1 MKRNANTY
9 FSNVPTPT
17 LPRTRHDI
25 GTLVNLSTHKHGRLQ
40 LLDCKFVYPGQTKSR
55 GASILVQADTYE
67 KYPMD
72 QVLCDTYEFFV
83 PLRIIDKD
91 FEKVLGDVDAYD
103 TNVYSFP
110 ELELDFDGNHLL
122 THDTILNGA
131 GWRCPVQQLFDYDS
145 NGHGWKPKITTTT
158 FDKINPYALM
168 AYYCVY
174 NEFFRDNNVDPV
186 IPFEDLKNSKLSL
199 LSNLFNNLEA
209 LPVNK
214 YHDRFTSGLLTPQKP
229 IAGISSVTIPLGLS
243 APVFTSYNDNANNP
257 GLPLRFKAYGSGTI
271 TAPGVVSLNPV
282 NATTGQT
289 HDGTASGLSVGNPI
303 YPANLYADLSQASGA
318 SIDQLR
324 LAFAI
329 QELAE
334 IKSSF
339 GSRMSSYYRGVW
351 GIQVPDYILDRPEY
365 LGGQRFDLD
374 MVPIFNHDNL
384 VGEMSGQSRTLT
396 NRYDSQKSFYEFG
409 FWITLGCFRI
419 MHTYS
424 QGITNPA
431 LKFKDELDMYNRK
444 FANLGNVGQKNYLI
458 YNDFTS
464 SQNDEIFNFNE
475 SWTDLRTG
483 LSTGSGDFAPNYG
496 DSSELYVKWS
506 FQDIYANRP
515 VFSASWLKED
525 DTNVRRTMTGRL
537 IPYATTDYG
546 HQYMMAYIYHDYDTL
561 PLPAHPIPS
570 GLTNRI

>member
-40 LLDCKFVYPGQTKSR
+40 VLDCKFIYPGTTKTR

-91 FEKVLGDVDAYD
+91 FAKVLGDVDAYD
-103 TNVYSFP
+103 TNVYTFP
-110 ELELDFDGNHLL
+110 EFELDFSASHLL
-122 THDTILNGA
+122 THDTILNGL
-131 GWRCPVQQLFDYDS
+131 GWRCPVQNLFDYDS
-145 NGHGWKPKITTTT
+145 TNHGWKPKSTTTSN
-158 FDKINPYALM
+158 DKINPYALM
-168 AYYCVY
+168 AYYCIY
-174 NEFFRDNNVDPV
+174 NEYFRDNNVDPV
-186 IPFEDLKNSKLSL
+186 IPFEDLKNNKLSL
-199 LSNLFNNLEA
+199 LSALFNDLNA

-214 YHDRFTSGLLTPQKP
+214 FHDRFTSGLLTPQKP
-229 IAGISSVTIPLGLS
+229 IAGISTVTIPLGLS
-243 APVFTSYNDNANNP
+243 APVVAGSTNWPLSYGGGETLRWNDLTNGTLLNSPGRIVGVNGTETRMGNSGEGFTGA
-257 GLPLRFKAYGSGTI
+257 
-271 TAPGVVSLNPV
+271 VSI
-282 NATTGQT
+282 A
-289 HDGTASGLSVGNPI
+289 
-303 YPANLYADLSQASGA
+303 PANLYADLSRATGA

-339 GSRMSSYYRGVW
+339 GTRMSSYYRGVW
-351 GIQVPDYILDRPEY
+351 GINVPDYILDRPEY
-365 LGGQRFDLD
+365 LGGQRFELD

-409 FWITLGCFRI
+409 FWITLGCFRV

-424 QGITNPA
+424 QGITNVA

-444 FANLGNVGQKNYLI
+444 FANLGNIGQKNYLI
-458 YNDFTS
+458 YNDWMDG
-464 SQNDEIFNFNE
+464 QNDANFNFNE
-475 SWTDLRTG
+475 SWTEMRTG
-483 LSTGSGDFAPNYG
+483 LSVGCGDFAPNYG
-496 DSSELYVKWS
+496 DSAELYVKWS
-506 FQDIYANRP
+506 FQDIYAIRP
-515 VFSASWLKED
+515 TFNATWLKED
-525 DTNVRRTMTGRL
+525 PTNVKRTMTGRL
-537 IPYATTDYG
+537 LPDATADYG
-546 HQYMMAYIYHDYDTL
+546 HQYMMAYIYHDYDTI

>member
-40 LLDCKFVYPGQTKSR
+40 VLDCKFIYPGTTKTR

-91 FEKVLGDVDAYD
+91 FAKVLGDVDAYD
-103 TNVYSFP
+103 TNVYTFP
-110 ELELDFDGNHLL
+110 DFELDFSASHLL
-122 THDTILNGA
+122 THDTILNGL
-131 GWRCPVQQLFDYDS
+131 GWRCPVQNLFDYDS
-145 NGHGWKPKITTTT
+145 TNHGWKPKSTTTSN
-158 FDKINPYALM
+158 DKINPYALM
-168 AYYCVY
+168 AYYCIY
-174 NEFFRDNNVDPV
+174 NEYFRDNNVDPV
-186 IPFEDLKNSKLSL
+186 IPFEDLKNNKLSL
-199 LSNLFNNLEA
+199 LSALFNDLNA

-214 YHDRFTSGLLTPQKP
+214 FHDRFTSGLLTPQKP
-229 IAGISSVTIPLGLS
+229 IAGINTVTIPLGIS
-243 APVFTSYNDNANNP
+243 APVINLATPHSTTGNVMTFNVNST
-257 GLPLRFKAYGSGTI
+257 GLPYT
-271 TAPGVVSLNPV
+271 
-282 NATTGQT
+282 
-289 HDGTASGLSVGNPI
+289 GTASLGVNSGELAAGGSFTPSAAVVPN
-303 YPANLYADLSQASGA
+303 NLYADLRNATGA

-339 GSRMSSYYRGVW
+339 GTRMSSYYRGVW
-351 GIQVPDYILDRPEY
+351 GINVPDYILDRPEY
-365 LGGQRFDLD
+365 LGGQRFELD

-409 FWITLGCFRI
+409 FWITLGCFRV

-424 QGITNPA
+424 QGITNVA

-444 FANLGNVGQKNYLI
+444 FANLGNIGQKNYLI
-458 YNDFTS
+458 YNDWMDG
-464 SQNDEIFNFNE
+464 QNDANFNFNE
-475 SWTDLRTG
+475 SWTELRTG
-483 LSTGSGDFAPNYG
+483 ISIGCGDFAPNYG
-496 DSSELYVKWS
+496 DSNELYTKWS
-506 FQDIYANRP
+506 FQDIYAVRP
-515 VFSASWLKED
+515 TFNATWLKED
-525 DTNVRRTMTGRL
+525 DNNVRRTMTGRL
-537 IPYATTDYG
+537 LPNATASYG
-546 HQYMMAYIYHDYDTL
+546 HQFMMAYIYHDYDTI